1 MLMLAL
7 MAAVALPA
15 IWTDT
20 RTQRIPNPLVA
31 ATLALGLAW
40 QVWSHGA
47 AGSLLALAGAAI
59 GMLLL
64 LPFYMSGA
72 MGAGDVKFMAAFGTW
87 LGPVGAAAACVFM
100 LVAGSLLALATIG
113 WRRMAQ
119 VADDTGAAVAPS
131 ARMPYA
137 AAIAAGSLGAA
148 AWIGQLN

>member
-20 RTQRIPNPLVA
+20 RTHRIPNGLVA

-47 AGSLLALAGAAI
+47 AGSLLALAGAAV
-59 GMLLL
+59 GLLFL

-72 MGAGDVKFMAAFGTW
+72 MGAGDVKFMAAFGAW
-87 LGPVGAAAACVFM
+87 LGPVGAAAACVFT

-113 WRRMAQ
+113 WRRIQATDE
-119 VADDTGAAVAPS
+119 ASPAVAPL
-131 ARMPYA
+131 ARVPYA
-137 AAIAAGSLGAA
+137 AAIATGSLGAA